1 MRICF
6 FKKITR
12 KIYKTKKRGLI
23 EKFGLSLLQT
33 FTRYIDN
40 KADIFNQGTE
50 VYSTT
55 GAKHHFAKSFLRDSL
70 FIWRDDFAW
79 SININFY
86 PYLVIGRRKKK
97 YSSVLYRFGQ
107 TDAKLRCSYLQV
119 SQILQVKHITMFLL
133 LQI

>member
-1 MRICF
+1 MCGYVF

-55 GAKHHFAKSFLRDSL
+55 GAKYHFAKLFLRDSL
-70 FIWRDDFAW
+70 FNWRDDFA
-79 SININFY
+79 
-86 PYLVIGRRKKK
+86 
-97 YSSVLYRFGQ
+97 
-107 TDAKLRCSYLQV
+107 
-119 SQILQVKHITMFLL
+119 
-133 LQI
+133 